1 MAVGTTCGMHKK
13 KVRGRKAEKLYRES
27 MKGCGRAAGAV
38 ARWSKE
44 HVRKAKERI
53 WRYFA
58 LKQCFLA
65 FIVGAP
71 VDPDHGQAGFR
82 PSRGA
87 TAFADREAL
96 IDVLADLQQEPG
108 ISPETNLVVGGS
120 WHTTTMGKIVFS
132 ELK

>member
-1 MAVGTTCGMHKK
+1 MPSSFVL
-13 KVRGRKAEKLYRES
+13 RGAALKLLERGQPSRLNLPTHGS
-27 MKGCGRAAGAV
+27 MEGCGRAAGAV

-44 HVRKAKERI
+44 HVRKAKKRI

-65 FIVGAP
+65 FIVDAP

-87 TAFADREAL
+87 TEFADREAL
-96 IDVLADLQQEPG
+96 IDVR
-108 ISPETNLVVGGS
+108 
-120 WHTTTMGKIVFS
+120 MGKIVFN

>member
-1 MAVGTTCGMHKK
+1 MPRKK
-13 KVRGRKAEKLYRES
+13 GRARKAEKLCRES

-38 ARWSKE
+38 ARWSKG

-96 IDVLADLQQEPG
+96 IDVPADLQQEPG

-120 WHTTTMGKIVFS
+120 WNVFS